1 LHIIRYVPHFATEG
15 FELQISVQKIFIACI
30 RITILMTYY
39 DTVKR
44 ILIIIFVINISVA
57 LVKGAYGLLTNSL
70 SMTADGLHSLFDSV
84 SNVIGLFGLAL
95 ASKPPDKEHP
105 YGHSKF
111 ETFASLG
118 IAVLLF
124 TSSFQVIE
132 ATINRFLNPAV
143 PEINSLSFVIMGAT
157 LAINVGVSASEH
169 IMGKRLK
176 SSILVADSMHTRSDI
191 YASLGVI
198 LGFVA
203 VRMGY
208 PLADPFIALFITGL
222 IILTGLEIIKESS
235 KILLDKAFIEESVIR
250 KLAESV
256 EGVCNCHRVR
266 SHGSPGDMYMDLQIG
281 VDSTLSIEEAHKV
294 GEEVEE
300 KIKSS
305 IPGVHDVVVHM
316 EPKEYCELNGQ

>member
-1 LHIIRYVPHFATEG
+1 
-15 FELQISVQKIFIACI
+15 
-30 RITILMTYY
+30 MTYY
-39 DTVKR
+39 DTVRR
-44 ILIIIFVINISVA
+44 ILIIIFVLNVSVA

-84 SNVIGLFGLAL
+84 SNIIGLLGLAL
-95 ASKPPDKEHP
+95 ASKPPDREHP

-124 TSSFQVIE
+124 ASCFQVIE

-143 PEINSLSFVIMGAT
+143 PEISSLSFAIMGVT
-157 LAINVGVSASEH
+157 LAVNVGVSAYEY
-169 IMGKRLK
+169 ILGKRLK

-191 YASLGVI
+191 FASLGVI

-208 PLADPFIALFITGL
+208 PLADPFIALLITGL
-222 IILTGLEIIKESS
+222 IVLTGLEIMKESS
-235 KILLDKAFIEESVIR
+235 KILLDKALIEESVIR

-256 EGVCNCHRVR
+256 DGVCNCHRVR
-266 SHGSPGDMYMDLQIG
+266 THGSPGEMYVDLHIG
-281 VDSTLSIEEAHKV
+281 VDSTLSVEEAHKV

-305 IPGVHDVVVHM
+305 IQGIHDVVVHM
-316 EPKEYCELNGQ
+316 EPKDYCELKSR

>member
-1 LHIIRYVPHFATEG
+1 
-15 FELQISVQKIFIACI
+15 
-30 RITILMTYY
+30 MTYY
-39 DTVKR
+39 DTVRR
-44 ILIIIFVINISVA
+44 ILIIIFVLNISVA

-84 SNVIGLFGLAL
+84 SNVIGLLGLAL
-95 ASKPPDKEHP
+95 ASRPPDREHP

-124 TSSFQVIE
+124 ASCFQMIE

-143 PEINSLSFVIMGAT
+143 PEISSMSFAIMGAT
-157 LAINVGVSASEH
+157 LAVNVGVSASEY
-169 IMGKRLK
+169 ILGKRLK

-191 YASLGVI
+191 YASVGVI

-203 VRMGY
+203 IRMGY
-208 PLADPFIALFITGL
+208 PLADPFIALLIIGL
-222 IILTGLEIIKESS
+222 IILTGLDIMKESS
-235 KILLDKAFIEESVIR
+235 KVLLDRALIEESVIR

-266 SHGSPGDMYMDLQIG
+266 THGSPGEMFVDLHIG
-281 VDSTLSIEEAHKV
+281 VDSNLSVEEAHKV

-300 KIKSS
+300 KIRSS
-305 IPGVHDVVVHM
+305 IPAVHDVVVHM
-316 EPKEYCELNGQ
+316 EPKEYCELKGQ

>member
-1 LHIIRYVPHFATEG
+1 
-15 FELQISVQKIFIACI
+15 
-30 RITILMTYY
+30 MTYY

-191 YASLGVI
+191 YASLG
-198 LGFVA
+198 G
-203 VRMGY
+203 
-208 PLADPFIALFITGL
+208 DPGL
-222 IILTGLEIIKESS
+222 CGGQDGLSSGRSIHRSIHHRPDNPDGLEIIKESS

-256 EGVCNCHRVR
+256 EGVCNCHHVR

>member
-1 LHIIRYVPHFATEG
+1 
-15 FELQISVQKIFIACI
+15 
-30 RITILMTYY
+30 
-39 DTVKR
+39 
-44 ILIIIFVINISVA
+44 VA

-256 EGVCNCHRVR
+256 EGVCNCHHVR

-316 EPKEYCELNGQ
+316 EPKEYCELKRPVRGERRK